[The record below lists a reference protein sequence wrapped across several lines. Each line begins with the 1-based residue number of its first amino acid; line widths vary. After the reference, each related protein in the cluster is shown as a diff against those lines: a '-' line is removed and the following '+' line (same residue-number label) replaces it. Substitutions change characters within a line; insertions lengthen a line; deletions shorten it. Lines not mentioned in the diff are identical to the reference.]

1 VEAPRHVFLVAGEA
15 SGDLL
20 GALLMRALRA
30 ERPDMRFSGVG
41 GAAMA
46 REGLVSLFPLADIAV
61 MGLLAPLLRL
71 PQLLE
76 RIERTS
82 RAALAAEPDCLV
94 LIDAPDF
101 THRVARRVR
110 RARPA
115 LPIIDYVSPSVW
127 AWRPGRA
134 RAMRAYV
141 DEVLAL
147 LPFEPAAHERLGG
160 PACCYVGHPLLDCLD
175 ALTPSAA
182 ELAAREAE
190 RPLLLVLPGSR
201 RAEVARLMPVFG
213 ETLAMLAE
221 RCGPLDVALPV
232 VPHVAEE
239 IDSGLAA
246 WRAQPRL
253 ASQEDWRA
261 RPRLASQEDWRAQ
274 PRLLSQDEK
283 PPAFRRA
290 RAALVASGAAT
301 LELALAGVPMAVAY
315 KVAPLEWPLR
325 ILVSVD
331 SIVLPNLVLGER
343 LVPEFLQGRANPAAL
358 ASALEPLMRGGAERV
373 AQVSGLARV
382 RERMSAEGRSPSAR
396 AAERVI
402 AWIAKGREIA
412 GGGAIKKG
420 EAEFP
425 DSRLPP
431 EIEKRFEQF
440 DNNSRAYARRHPPY
454 GRDDAK

>member
-1 VEAPRHVFLVAGEA
+1 MEKPPHVFLIAGEA

-20 GALLMRALRA
+20 GGLLMRALRA

-41 GAAMA
+41 GEAMT
-46 REGLVSLFPLADIAV
+46 REGLASLFPLADIAV
-61 MGLLAPLLRL
+61 MGLVPVLRRL

-76 RIERTS
+76 RLERTS
-82 RAALAAEPDCLV
+82 RAALEAEPDCLV
-94 LIDAPDF
+94 LIDSPDF

-115 LPIIDYVSPSVW
+115 LPILDYVSPTVW

-175 ALTPSAA
+175 ALKPSSAD
-182 ELAAREAE
+182 LAAREAE
-190 RPLLLVLPGSR
+190 PPLLLVLPGSR

-213 ETLAMLAE
+213 ETLAILAD
-221 RCGPLDVALPV
+221 RCGPFDVALPV

-239 IDSGLAA
+239 IGRGLAP
-246 WRAQPRL
+246 WTI
-253 ASQEDWRA
+253 
-261 RPRLASQEDWRAQ
+261 RPRLLTQE
-274 PRLLSQDEK
+274 EK
-283 PPAFRRA
+283 LPAFRRA

-315 KVAPLEWPLR
+315 KVAPIEWPLR

-343 LVPEFLQGRANPAAL
+343 LVPEFLQGRATPGAL
-358 ASALEPLMRGGAERV
+358 AAALEPLIRGGAQRD
-373 AQVSGLARV
+373 AQTSGLARV
-382 RERMSAEGRSPSAR
+382 RALMQAEGRSPSAR
-396 AAERVI
+396 AAERVL
-402 AWIAKGREIA
+402 A
-412 GGGAIKKG
+412 
-420 EAEFP
+420 
-425 DSRLPP
+425 
-431 EIEKRFEQF
+431 
-440 DNNSRAYARRHPPY
+440 RAAPR
-454 GRDDAK
+454 G